1 MASINPVLRREL
13 KERMR
18 ARRTGFVL
26 TAYLGVLALVL
37 YGLYANAQ
45 RQQSGGIDP
54 LSSATLGRGMFE
66 SLLFAV
72 LLLVCFLVPGYTA
85 GAIVGERERQTL
97 IPMQVTLLSPA
108 NIVAGKLLA
117 SLAYLFLILAATA
130 PLLAVSF
137 FFGGVTLLEMLRGIG
152 MVVVTGV
159 VLASISL
166 AVSSFAR
173 RVQAATVMAYGLAL
187 VLIVGTFVFYGF
199 ETLTSSSPGPHNKAV
214 LVLNPIVATADSV
227 AGQVG
232 ASGGASPLSSLRN
245 FLHNGSNGGQTSTAV
260 AIPAGGGFASSSVGT
275 VTGGGGFGSIPQGPR
290 PLPYA
295 AFSLVCFALISAG
308 SLVIAVR
315 RTRTPA
321 RSDRA

>member
-18 ARRTGFVL
+18 ARRTGYVL

-97 IPMQVTLLSPA
+97 IPMQVTLLSPGA
-108 NIVAGKLLA
+108 IVAGKLLA
-117 SLAYLFLILAATA
+117 SLAYLVLILASTA

-137 FFGGVTLLEMLRGIG
+137 FFGGVTLLEMLRGLG

-166 AVSSFAR
+166 AVSSVAR
-173 RVQAATVMAYGLAL
+173 RVQAATVVAYGLAL
-187 VLIVGTFVFYGF
+187 MLIVGTFVFYGF
-199 ETLTSSSPGPHNKAV
+199 ETLTSSGQGQHNKAI

-227 AGQVG
+227 AGQAG
-232 ASGGASPLSSLRN
+232 AGGGTGSPLTSLRN
-245 FLHNGSNGGQTSTAV
+245 FLHNGADGSSSIAVAPGGFVGNNGGGV
-260 AIPAGGGFASSSVGT
+260 FGGQR
-275 VTGGGGFGSIPQGPR
+275 PPGPV
-290 PLPYA
+290 PYA
-295 AFSLVCFALISAG
+295 AFSLVCFALITIGA
-308 SLVIAVR
+308 LMIAVR